1 MTCASCSGFRWGYE
15 LPDDDAGRSDLF
27 ELLNPISLGHK
38 PFDQMLCAVEMH
50 APWLDQVTAEQMIEA
65 VLNLPFSA
73 RAPDGVTLG
82 QRLRLTNAER
92 ERLRLWTIAPCD
104 MSAEDMAEQRKAKA
118 RERMRRYRAKRGAK
132 TRAEYR
138 GNSIAK
144 TKPWQAEG
152 VSRRTWYRHQKKTRD
167 TSPCAERIESG
178 TGRCAT
184 KEDIITNAL
193 VPSRHAAHSAR
204 RQNGER
210 ANRVVGTLI
219 DG

>member
-1 MTCASCSGFRWGYE
+1 MTR
-15 LPDDDAGRSDLF
+15 AGRD
-27 ELLNPISLGHK
+27 
-38 PFDQMLCAVEMH
+38 DMH
-50 APWLDQVTAEQMIEA
+50 RHAALEQQGDVGVPQETAEQMVEA

-144 TKPWQAEG
+144 T
-152 VSRRTWYRHQKKTRD
+152 
-167 TSPCAERIESG
+167 SPGKRKA
-178 TGRCAT
+178 
-184 KEDIITNAL
+184 
-193 VPSRHAAHSAR
+193 
-204 RQNGER
+204 
-210 ANRVVGTLI
+210 
-219 DG
+219 